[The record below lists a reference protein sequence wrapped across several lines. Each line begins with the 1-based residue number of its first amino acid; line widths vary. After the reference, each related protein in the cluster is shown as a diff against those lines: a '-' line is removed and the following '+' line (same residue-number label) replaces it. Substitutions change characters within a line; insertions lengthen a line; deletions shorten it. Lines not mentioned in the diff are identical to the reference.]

1 MQFMSFPFRRKDRFV
16 KWKISV
22 WSEFEKF
29 IKCIIDSLFSLLER
43 MILILNALNE
53 ENFLMNLVLILKSLL
68 VHLFQIIPMSSLQKP
83 N

>member
-1 MQFMSFPFRRKDRFV
+1 
-16 KWKISV
+16 
-22 WSEFEKF
+22 
-29 IKCIIDSLFSLLER
+29 